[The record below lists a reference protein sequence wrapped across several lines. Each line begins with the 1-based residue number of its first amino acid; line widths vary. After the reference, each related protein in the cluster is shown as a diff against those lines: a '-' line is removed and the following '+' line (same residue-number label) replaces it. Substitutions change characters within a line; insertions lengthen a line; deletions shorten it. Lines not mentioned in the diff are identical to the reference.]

1 MPAGHNKVD
10 KYINNIKVDKENSVC
25 FFNDE
30 NHVYYNK
37 ETMQTYIS
45 CTTLV
50 HSYSQPF
57 DEDFWS
63 SYKALEALLEPD
75 LFTIV
80 KPKLLSTKRFNKA
93 LVAKLELNEDDF
105 DKKKNE
111 ILNEYALKRKTAC
124 DKGTLAHAK
133 KEMSF
138 YNNTDFDFS
147 KYGYKELCGKFV
159 CEENHSEL
167 DLQNGVYP
175 EFLIQWESEDKTLRI
190 AGISDL
196 VILKDNEL
204 YIIDWKTSKTID
216 KKSYY
221 NKQTKQSVKMKYPL
235 NALDDCNFNVYQLQL
250 SLYAW
255 MIKQTKPDIVVKGLT
270 IVQLLDDGG
279 EVSYPSE
286 YLEHEVERMIAHYM
300 KQQKINKELDRDKPI
315 DI

>member
-1 MPAGHNKVD
+1 
-10 KYINNIKVDKENSVC
+10 
-25 FFNDE
+25 
-30 NHVYYNK
+30 
-37 ETMQTYIS
+37 
-45 CTTLV
+45 
-50 HSYSQPF
+50 
-57 DEDFWS
+57 
-63 SYKALEALLEPD
+63 
-75 LFTIV
+75 
-80 KPKLLSTKRFNKA
+80 
-93 LVAKLELNEDDF
+93 
-105 DKKKNE
+105 
-111 ILNEYALKRKTAC
+111 
-124 DKGTLAHAK
+124 
-133 KEMSF
+133 MSF

-255 MIKQTKPDIVVKGLT
+255 MIKQAKPDIVVKGLT

-279 EVSYPSE
+279 EVSYPCE